1 MFADLSL
8 DLSIVWT
15 KHLTGLKFCISNSN
29 KDFMIFLGTI
39 SLFPA
44 PGNTGAK
51 CPNLPP
57 KAGKL
62 AWWQPGTLYHDWLE
76 LGGCWGR
83 EEAELS
89 GLWCWGWAVMD
100 RHQPVLSVWTQHNS
114 QSLSLSLAGQVAGDA
129 QLGAGRVLAGIIIQY
144 QSESLLSFQKV
155 AALWLRLSRSW
166 AELGYIVT
174 TTRVTI
180 FPRSVSVCLSLSATV
195 S

>member
-29 KDFMIFLGTI
+29 KDFMIFSGTI
-39 SLFPA
+39 SLFPS

-100 RHQPVLSVWTQHNS
+100 RHQPALSVSTQRRSQSQSDCPELLLMVSWVCPGRPHNS
-114 QSLSLSLAGQVAGDA
+114 ISIRNFPLILKSCCCF
-129 QLGAGRVLAGIIIQY
+129 IIDTIVII
-144 QSESLLSFQKV
+144 LI
-155 AALWLRLSRSW
+155 SW
-166 AELGYIVT
+166 EHN
-174 TTRVTI
+174 
-180 FPRSVSVCLSLSATV
+180 
-195 S
+195 